1 MILLDTHAFVW
12 LADAPDRLSPP
23 ARMAIAEDAEPAI
36 SAISVQE
43 IAYLT
48 VRGRLE
54 LDRPVGVWVGDALS
68 THDVRVHPLTVAI
81 ALRAGS
87 LDPTA
92 FPGDPADRII
102 YATATECG
110 ASLLSRDTDI
120 AAFDPA
126 RVLW

>member
-12 LADAPDRLSPP
+12 LADGPERLSEP
-23 ARMAIAEDAEPAI
+23 ARRAIDEDVEPAI
-36 SAISVQE
+36 STVSVQE
-43 IAYLT
+43 IAYLAL
-48 VRGRLE
+48 RGRLE
-54 LDRPVGVWVGDALS
+54 LDRPVGTWVGDALS
-68 THDVRVHPLTVAI
+68 THGVRALPLTVAI

-102 YATATECG
+102 YATALEHG
-110 ASLLSRDTDI
+110 ARLVSRDAGI
-120 AAFDPA
+120 AAFDRA

>member
-1 MILLDTHAFVW
+1 LILLDTHAFVW
-12 LADAPDRLSPP
+12 LADGSERLGER
-23 ARMAIAEDAEPAI
+23 ARRAISEDAEPAI
-36 SAISVQE
+36 ATISVQE

-54 LDRPVGVWVGDALS
+54 LDRPVGAWVGAALG
-68 THDVRVHPLTVAI
+68 THGVEVHPLTVAI

-87 LDPTA
+87 LDPKT

-102 YATATECG
+102 YATAVERG
-110 ASLLSRDTDI
+110 VRLVSQDTKITD
-120 AAFDPA
+120 FDPT

>member
-12 LADAPDRLSPP
+12 LADGSERLSER
-23 ARMAIAEDAEPAI
+23 ARRAIAEDAEPAI

-54 LDRPVGVWVGDALS
+54 LDRPVGAWVGGALS
-68 THDVRVHPLTVAI
+68 THAVHVHPLTVAG

-87 LDPTA
+87 LDPTT

-102 YATATECG
+102 YATAVEHG
-110 ASLLSRDTDI
+110 VRLVSQDTKI
-120 AAFDPA
+120 TGFDPA
-126 RVLW
+126 RMLW